1 MSAPAAAQAK
11 TGGQRKK
18 YQALT
23 NLSIPQR
30 HPGTEV
36 LTGQNDLV
44 VTGDTVELT
53 DEEARNLM
61 ATGPRAGR
69 QTPAIRPASEAKT
82 ELPRLHPRQL
92 SGNMRAPVQ
101 PPPDSDM
108 PRPDPPG
115 SSKVIIQEPPES
127 NEPAPGGEQ
136 LPVTG
141 AIDLPPR
148 AAR

>member
-1 MSAPAAAQAK
+1 MPAQAAAPQVKVRGAK
-11 TGGQRKK
+11 KE

-23 NLSIPQR
+23 NLSIPQESDE
-30 HPGTEV
+30 GL
-36 LTGQNDLV
+36 LTGQNDLIL
-44 VTGDTVELT
+44 TGEKVWLT
-53 DEEARNLM
+53 EKQAANLL

-69 QTPAIRPASEAKT
+69 QAPAIRPASEAKT

-92 SGNMRAPVQ
+92 SGNMRAPVP

-127 NEPAPGGEQ
+127 NEPQPGGEQ

-141 AIDLPPR
+141 AMDLPPR

>member
-1 MSAPAAAQAK
+1 VVSPGRAS
-11 TGGQRKK
+11 

-30 HPGTEV
+30 SEAGL

-44 VTGDTVELT
+44 MTGETVEL
-53 DEEARNLM
+53 DEREAASLM

-69 QTPAIRPASEAKT
+69 QVPAIRPVSEAR
-82 ELPRLHPRQL
+82 EPLPRLHPRQL
-92 SGNMRAPVQ
+92 SGPTRLVAP
-101 PPPDSDM
+101 PPPDSDQ

-115 SSKVIIQEPPES
+115 SSKVIIREPPEAT
-127 NEPAPGGEQ
+127 EPAPGDEQ

-141 AIDLPPR
+141 AMDLPPR
-148 AAR
+148 SAR